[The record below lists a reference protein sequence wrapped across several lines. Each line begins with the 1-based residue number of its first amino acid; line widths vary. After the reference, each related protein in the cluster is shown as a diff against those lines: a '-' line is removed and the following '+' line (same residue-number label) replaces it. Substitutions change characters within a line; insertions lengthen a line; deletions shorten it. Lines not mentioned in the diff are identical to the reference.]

1 MPGQDI
7 VLSIVETACATEKLA
22 RDLYARFAE
31 LFEDPD
37 LSEFWTR
44 FSRDE
49 GDHLDFWQELIRQKG
64 RLKYFMTLDKP
75 EELLATLERARE
87 MAFRMVES
95 ARPGR
100 AGSISRSEAFLTAYR
115 LELHML
121 DPAFQSLFQSL
132 RFLMEDFDPAE
143 AYDAHIDR
151 FVGGLTR
158 FGSDKLEIQLLGETL
173 TRLWTENKRLASLAL
188 QDSLTGALNR
198 RGFMTLGAQICSLM
212 RRRGSQV
219 GIVMLDLDKF
229 KKLNDTR
236 GHLAGDRALS
246 VTVQV
251 LRESL
256 RESDLVGRYGGDEF
270 VVLLPETEST
280 AAVSDKIVS
289 SLNDTLDKEFGL
301 TVTAGSAQGHIDCD
315 QVSECLQ
322 RLIHAAD
329 DELCSRKSSARRP

>member
-1 MPGQDI
+1 MPDDDTI
-7 VLSIVETACATEKLA
+7 LSIIETACATEKLA

-31 LFEDPD
+31 LFDDPD
-37 LSEFWTR
+37 LTEFWTR

-49 GDHLDFWQELIRQKG
+49 GDHLNFWEELTRLNG
-64 RLKYFMTLDKP
+64 SLKYFMDPDKP
-75 EELLATLERARE
+75 EELLSTLEGARE
-87 MAFRMVES
+87 MASKMVES
-95 ARPGR
+95 AGLGR
-100 AGSISRSEAFLTAYR
+100 AGTISRSEAFLMAYR

-132 RFLMEDFDPAE
+132 KFLTDGFDPME

-158 FGSDKLEIQLLGETL
+158 FGSDRLEIQLLGETL
-173 TRLWTENKRLASLAL
+173 NRLWTENRRLVSLAL

-219 GIVMLDLDKF
+219 GVVMLDLDRF

-236 GHLAGDRALS
+236 GHSAGDKALA
-246 VTVQV
+246 VTVQA
-251 LRESL
+251 LRDFL

-289 SLNDTLDKEFGL
+289 SLNDVLDKEYGV
-301 TVTAGSAQGHIDCD
+301 TVTAGSAQGRIDCD

-322 RLIHAAD
+322 RLIREAD
-329 DELCSRKSSARRP
+329 DELCSRKFSRPG